1 MKQIWPMLLL
11 MFPMLVTAQDAQEP
25 MPVVEVQTSLGR
37 FTLTLDAKNA
47 PVTVDNFIAYVTA
60 GFYDGTIFHRVID
73 GFMAQGG
80 GFDIAYN
87 KKETRPPIKN
97 ESGNGLRNRRGT
109 IVMARLPDPDSATA
123 QFFINFK
130 DNTSLD
136 ARPERAGYAVFG
148 YVSDGMDVV
157 DRMAEIPTGPGGPFS
172 TDVPQSTILI
182 ERMSLKIPQ

>member
-1 MKQIWPMLLL
+1 MKQIWPLLLL

-25 MPVVEVQTSLGR
+25 MPVVEVQTSLGS

-97 ESGNGLRNRRGT
+97 ESGNGLSNRRGT

-130 DNTSLD
+130 DNTRLD
-136 ARPERAGYAVFG
+136 GMGFSPFGKVRDMGVIDKLHAGYGEGAPSG
-148 YVSDGMDVV
+148 
-157 DRMAEIPTGPGGPFS
+157 RGPSSPPI
-172 TDVPQSTILI
+172 TTP
-182 ERMSLKIPQ
+182 RA

>member
-1 MKQIWPMLLL
+1 MSKTWPWLFLL
-11 MFPMLVTAQDAQEP
+11 FPVLVTAQDDPEP
-25 MPVVEVQTSLGR
+25 MPLVEVETSLGS

-47 PVTVDNFIAYVTA
+47 PATVDNFIAYVTA
-60 GFYDGTIFHRVID
+60 GFYEGTIFHRVIG

-80 GFDIAYN
+80 GYDIAYK
-87 KKETRPPIKN
+87 KKETRSPIKN
-97 ESGNGLRNRRGT
+97 ESGHGLSNQRGT
-109 IVMARLPDPDSATA
+109 IAMARLPDPDSATA
-123 QFFINFK
+123 QFFINLK
-130 DNTSLD
+130 DNTNLD

-182 ERMSLKIPQ
+182 ERMSLKITQ